1 MVGQGR
7 YSGLVDGREVC
18 EHVPYHAHLV
28 QAGARLYLN
37 PQCITHIA

>member
-1 MVGQGR
+1 MKTPQAVGKLASLAQETR
-7 YSGLVDGREVC
+7 LSIFRL
-18 EHVPYHAHLV
+18 LV